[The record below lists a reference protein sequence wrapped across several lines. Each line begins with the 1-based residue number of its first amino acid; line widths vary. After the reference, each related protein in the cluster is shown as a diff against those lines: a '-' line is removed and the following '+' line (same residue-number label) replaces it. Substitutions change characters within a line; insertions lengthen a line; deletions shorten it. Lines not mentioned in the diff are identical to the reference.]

1 MLIQLLVIQLTT
13 FIILIL
19 VLRVLFYRHLNSALK
34 RLRELQ
40 EEALAKEANIKDE
53 LDRLKLVKLA
63 EVEKGKLEAKRIME
77 NAKKQAEVLRVK
89 LEEDAKQESQKIITL
104 GKEMVEKSQKS
115 LAANIEM
122 RALNLAQEMIKY
134 TFSEKG
140 IEFLQHLLMDELIT
154 EIENLDKE
162 KVSVKSGRAKV
173 VSSAALSEEEKARL
187 KKTLSSNL
195 GYELVIEETIDPALV
210 TGLVIQIGEF
220 VIDGSLSNK
229 LKKAIPYIKLVDAVR
244 K

>member
-1 MLIQLLVIQLTT
+1 MLIQLLLIQFFT
-13 FIILIL
+13 FVILIL

-63 EVEKGKLEAKRIME
+63 EVEKGRVEAKRIME
-77 NAKKQAEVLRVK
+77 DAKKQAEVSRVK
-89 LEEDAKQESQKIITL
+89 SEEDARQESQRIITL
-104 GKEMVEKSQKS
+104 GREMVEKSQKT

-122 RALNLAQEMIKY
+122 RALNLAREMIKY
-134 TFSEKG
+134 TFTEKG

-154 EIENLDKE
+154 EIERLDKE
-162 KVSVKSGRAKV
+162 KVSGKSGRARII
-173 VSSAALSEEEKARL
+173 SSAALSEEEKTRL
-187 KKTLSSNL
+187 KKTLSNNL
-195 GYELVIEETIDPALV
+195 GYELVIEETIDPGLV
-210 TGLVIQIGEF
+210 TGLIIQIGEF

-229 LKKAIPYIKLVDAVR
+229 LKKAIPYIQNR
-244 K
+244 

>member
-1 MLIQLLVIQLTT
+1 MLIQLLLIQFTT

-53 LDRLKLVKLA
+53 LNRLKLVKLA

-162 KVSVKSGRAKV
+162 KVSVKSGRVKV